1 MRMKQ
6 IAEEVRKGR
15 ARMQYPH
22 TMAYDKLHKS
32 NYNVQ
37 YPHMMAND
45 KLRKSNYNV
54 QYPHMMANDK
64 LRKSNYN
71 VQYRHR
77 TANDKLCKS
86 SYNVKD
92 QQGNLVIRKI
102 KQQVTKDGKVGQ
114 QTTDAMKGKFPRVM
128 SPKSVYAFS
137 LKKLVKSLA
146 YKSNASIS
154 L

>member
-1 MRMKQ
+1 
-6 IAEEVRKGR
+6 
-15 ARMQYPH
+15 
-22 TMAYDKLHKS
+22 MAYDKLH
-32 NYNVQ
+32 
-37 YPHMMAND
+37 
-45 KLRKSNYNV
+45 KSNYNV